1 MDSHTQIMY
10 LQFDILYQSNVIL
23 GNKMMKEY
31 CNLIKVKVEIM
42 IRLKKNYNIS
52 FSLVLYR
59 YTFPKVLIFS
69 WLQVC
74 ETVSF

>member
-42 IRLKKNYNIS
+42 IRLKKNYDIS

-59 YTFPKVLIFS
+59 FINIFIVTC
-69 WLQVC
+69 L
-74 ETVSF
+74 

>member
-42 IRLKKNYNIS
+42 IRLKKNCNIS
-52 FSLVLYR
+52 FSLVSYR
-59 YTFPKVLIFS
+59 YPKVSIFP
-69 WLQVC
+69 LLHVY
-74 ETVSF
+74 ETVLF